1 MRKEVKLGDICNI
14 LNGYAFKSKE
24 YLEDGIRVIRITNV
38 QKGNIEDNDPKYY
51 DISKIKELKN
61 YILKEN
67 DLLISLTGNVGRV
80 GLLPKKLLPAGLNQ
94 RVGCLRI
101 KDEKNVSIEYLYQYF
116 NSYNFERDCINN
128 SKGIAQ
134 KNLSTEWLKNYK
146 VSIPNLNEQNR
157 IVNELKKIQR
167 LKNLKEQQL
176 KELNQLIKSQFVE
189 MFGDIKI
196 KEKVKNVSVYFSR
209 GKTPNYV
216 EKSNIKVISQACIY
230 WDEFKYEKAKYQDE
244 NKALKSLE
252 KTIENGDVLITSTG
266 TGTLGRCNVY
276 YGEEHKYMAD
286 SHVSILRFNY
296 KEMNPIFFKYYFMQE
311 KVQKEL
317 YAECVNGSTNQ
328 IELSKDRFLNFR
340 ILIPEITLQNQ
351 FSEIVKQ
358 IDKQKFESM
367 IQLDKENRIVLK
379 NIIKDTIEETNII
392 YEFLFKKYFE
402 EGK

>member
-1 MRKEVKLGDICNI
+1 MKKTKLKDICNI
-14 LNGYAFKSKE
+14 SAGGTPSRSNINYWNNGDIPWCKIGDFSGKYINQVKE
-24 YLEDGIRVIRITNV
+24 NITEE
-38 QKGNIEDNDPKYY
+38 G
-51 DISKIKELKN
+51 LKN
-61 YILKEN
+61 SSAKIFKRGTILYT
-67 DLLISLTGNVGRV
+67 IFATVGEV
-80 GLLPKKLLPAGLNQ
+80 AILETESATNQAIAGLELINNE
-94 RVGCLRI
+94 VDL
-101 KDEKNVSIEYLYQYF
+101 EYLYYYLKSLKFLMLKKSRGVAQ
-116 NSYNFERDCINN
+116 NNINL
-128 SKGIAQ
+128 GI
-134 KNLSTEWLKNYK
+134 LKNIEIK
-146 VSIPNLNEQNR
+146 IPDKIEQIN
-157 IVNELKKIQR
+157 IAKILDNIEKIIDKK
-167 LKNLKEQQL
+167 KKQL
-176 KELNQLIKSQFVE
+176 KELNTIIKSQFVE

-252 KTIENGDVLITSTG
+252 KMIENGDVLITSTG

-296 KEMNPIFFKYYFMQE
+296 KEVNPIFFKYYFMQE

-340 ILIPEITLQNQ
+340 ILIPPITLQNQ

-367 IQLDKENRIVLK
+367 IQLKMMEKIY
-379 NIIKDTIEETNII
+379 NIINDRRR
-392 YEFLFKKYFE
+392 YV
-402 EGK
+402 

>member
-24 YLEDGIRVIRITNV
+24 YVEDGIRVIRITNV

-61 YILKEN
+61 YMLKEN

-116 NSYNFERDCINN
+116 NSYNFERNCINN

-146 VSIPNLNEQNR
+146 MSIPNLNEQNR

-167 LKNLKEQQL
+167 LKKLKEQQL

-189 MFGDIKI
+189 MFEDIKI

-358 IDKQKFESM
+358 IDKQKFEIEKS
-367 IQLDKENRIVLK
+367 LKETQEL
-379 NIIKDTIEETNII
+379 
-392 YEFLFKKYFE
+392 YESLMEKYF
-402 EGK
+402 G

>member
-1 MRKEVKLGDICNI
+1 MEKMKLKDLINI
-14 LNGYAFKSKE
+14 RTGKLDANASSENGKYPFFTCSKE
-24 YLEDGIRVIRITNV
+24 TLKINTYSYDCECVLLAGNGDLNV
-38 QKGNIEDNDPKYY
+38 KYY
-51 DISKIKELKN
+51 NGKFDAYQRTYILECKNDIISTKYLYYFMKKYLKILRNQSIGGVIKYIKLANISEAIIPIYSKEEQEEIVNNISKVEEMLNIKNKQIEEL
-61 YILKEN
+61 
-67 DLLISLTGNVGRV
+67 
-80 GLLPKKLLPAGLNQ
+80 Q
-94 RVGCLRI
+94 
-101 KDEKNVSIEYLYQYF
+101 
-116 NSYNFERDCINN
+116 NF
-128 SKGIAQ
+128 
-134 KNLSTEWLKNYK
+134 
-146 VSIPNLNEQNR
+146 
-157 IVNELKKIQR
+157 
-167 LKNLKEQQL
+167 
-176 KELNQLIKSQFVE
+176 IKSQFVE

-252 KTIENGDVLITSTG
+252 KMIENGDVLITSTG

-286 SHVSILRFNY
+286 SHVSILRLNY
-296 KEMNPIFFKYYFMQE
+296 KEVNPIFFKYYFMQE

-340 ILIPEITLQNQ
+340 ILIPEITLQNE

-367 IQLDKENRIVLK
+367 IKLDKENRIVLK
-379 NIIKDTIEETNII
+379 NIIKDTLEETNSI

-402 EGK
+402 KGK